1 MSPVQNIKI
10 ALTCSRKT
18 SLAGDNQERLGGEL
32 LKMKQKQ
39 LVFINTV
46 RIGRETKL
54 VGRNRVTWSGK

>member
-10 ALTCSRKT
+10 ALTCSPK
-18 SLAGDNQERLGGEL
+18 SLAGDNQERLGEEL
-32 LKMKQKQ
+32 LKMKQKL

-54 VGRNRVTWSGK
+54 VGRNRLTWSGK